1 MNSSGESK
9 PASAHSPLDED
20 SAVILLHHLS
30 EERGKLFTETDHREM
45 RNAILDEL
53 AHGARIRPFTVFTF
67 GIIILGL
74 IGLLAVGLVTAKSN
88 AAGDQLLTIVS
99 TLALIA
105 TFYFVWSLVRGVR
118 EEAKRSLDERLAE
131 LEELRRHN
139 LISPE
144 EFTEIQAH
152 ILIAKQQS
160 RGR

>member
-20 SAVILLHHLS
+20 SAVILLHHLN

>member
-20 SAVILLHHLS
+20 SAVILLHHLN

-131 LEELRRHN
+131 LEELLRHN
-139 LISPE
+139 LISLE

-152 ILIAKQQS
+152 ILIAKQHSHTQ
-160 RGR
+160 

>member
-20 SAVILLHHLS
+20 SAVILLHHLN

-139 LISPE
+139 LISLE

-152 ILIAKQQS
+152 ILIAKQHS
-160 RGR
+160 RTQ

>member
-20 SAVILLHHLS
+20 SAVILLHHLN

-139 LISPE
+139 LITLE

-152 ILIAKQQS
+152 ILIARQRQT
-160 RGR
+160 GR